1 MAGDV
6 SYLQVCDE
14 NKNILK
20 QIYVGKLRY
29 NNIFS
34 LGNWKYM
41 GSSKLYEFEKRK
53 SDGRTSYNV
62 WSDEIIDEIKYVIN
76 NYNPITKLEQ
86 EAYDDSKNVIEWIDE
101 IKIKYKEQNIH
112 FVFITDV
119 DC

>member
-6 SYLQVCDE
+6 SYLHVRDE
-14 NKNILK
+14 NKNILQ

-29 NNIFS
+29 SNKFS
-34 LGNWKYM
+34 LGNWKYR
-41 GSSKLYEFEKRK
+41 GSSKLYDFEKRM
-53 SDGRTSYNV
+53 SDGRTSYIV
-62 WSDEIIDEIKYVIN
+62 WSDETIDEIKNVIN
-76 NYNPITKLEQ
+76 NDNPITKLEQ
-86 EAYDDSKNVIEWIDE
+86 EAYNDSKNVIEWIDE